1 MSAFHD
7 QSAQGPSASGGGARF
22 MTLDDIAESQT
33 LHTNMRS
40 TYSAKWEP
48 WEAFRELVQNWRDGI
63 IKSFNLDET
72 KFRVE
77 REEKFDGSTIN
88 ILYKASS
95 ASDFWPLPECLGYI
109 RFVAE
114 GATAAGVVEIV
125 NRRATIQPFHFDLGG
140 TTKSDDK
147 TLAGEHGDGL
157 KVALLVLLRK
167 PQGYAIS
174 CISGGF
180 IWTFKFDNHDKLV
193 VELQRMSSR
202 QIESNL
208 RKANANCDKDLVP
221 FAPMPYEDVAFGIG
235 SSDSDDIRP
244 SLFRVSRVAFD
255 GWTKVARFLHGPQS
269 CGQITVSEGDLITD
283 SAFRG
288 NIYLKGLLLKTSKK
302 GDLRDEDSASIT
314 GKPLKFGY
322 NFANGAMNRDRQSLA
337 TAGEEGV
344 AIRSIWNQVL
354 FLKPDIAKELHD
366 MLNSKFPLYADVAWS
381 TQHSL
386 PLIIKNILGRY
397 LFTAPHDRRWYY
409 TASEES
415 QNRRLLKMIQGLGRE
430 GFLLENTYWRLL
442 SDNGLVRTAAEEQQR
457 RFLQA
462 GGIDPV
468 AMYLI
473 NENKVRV
480 HVGWLTAESAA
491 NELGFPVD
499 FPTTDLIWNTA
510 KCLIRDIIEQV
521 PDINFG
527 PDARFPYTAGR
538 SQKQVKN
545 IEKNLVEQRIMD
557 HTCLKKHLRLSICE
571 AQLVVSWV
579 CDAAWNHAEDIC
591 VQVHGQSHRGDFKD
605 TLISGDAYGRGR
617 LCQTTGTCQTLLVR
631 YGQQSCAFAG
641 LKEGQEYFAMI
652 FHPSRR
658 NSFAVF
664 SDTTFKIPHSAPTP
678 APPSSPAKKRNVF
691 VLGDELETLDVMQ
704 PRKWH
709 DGENDEGVKA
719 VIGIPTDKPTATLS
733 RKRQRTS
740 K

>member
-77 REEKFDGSTIN
+77 REEKLDGSTIN

-114 GATAAGVVEIV
+114 DATAGGAVEIV

-147 TLAGEHGDGL
+147 SLAGEHGDGL

-167 PQGYAIS
+167 PQGYA
-174 CISGGF
+174 
-180 IWTFKFDNHDKLV
+180 LV

-208 RKANANCDKDLVP
+208 RKANANCDKGLVP

-255 GWTKVARFLHGPQS
+255 GWTKVALFLHGPQS
-269 CGQITVSEGDLITD
+269 GGQITVSEGDLITD

-322 NFANGAMNRDRQSLA
+322 NFANGATNRDRQSLA

-354 FLKPDIAKELHD
+354 FLKPDMAKELHD

-381 TQHSL
+381 TQHPL
-386 PLIIKNILGRY
+386 PLNIKNILGRY

-430 GFLLENTYWRLL
+430 GFHLENTYWRLL

-457 RFLQA
+457 RFLQVVCA
-462 GGIDPV
+462 STGGIDPV

-521 PDINFG
+521 PDIKFG

-545 IEKNLVEQRIMD
+545 IEKNLLEQRIMD

-658 NSFAVF
+658 NSFVVF
-664 SDTTFKIPHSAPTP
+664 SDTTFKIPHSAPNPT
-678 APPSSPAKKRNVF
+678 PPSSPAKKRNAF
-691 VLGDELETLDVMQ
+691 VLGDELENLDIMQ